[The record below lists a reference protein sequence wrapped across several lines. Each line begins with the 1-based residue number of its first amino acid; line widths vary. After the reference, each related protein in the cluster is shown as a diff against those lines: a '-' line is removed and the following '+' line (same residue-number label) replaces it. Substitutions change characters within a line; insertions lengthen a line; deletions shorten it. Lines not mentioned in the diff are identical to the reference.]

1 MFITASAIRAPNLGP
16 MLINRHEL
24 PIVSPHST
32 NTKRRLETV
41 KADQGRGKACS
52 VTMPVAFLH
61 ALAPQLWCRV
71 FLPLL
76 GRNSVAV

>member
-16 MLINRHEL
+16 MLINRTSYRSCH
-24 PIVSPHST
+24 PT
-32 NTKRRLETV
+32 RQRRLETV

-52 VTMPVAFLH
+52 VTIPVAFLH

-76 GRNSVAV
+76 GRNSVTV